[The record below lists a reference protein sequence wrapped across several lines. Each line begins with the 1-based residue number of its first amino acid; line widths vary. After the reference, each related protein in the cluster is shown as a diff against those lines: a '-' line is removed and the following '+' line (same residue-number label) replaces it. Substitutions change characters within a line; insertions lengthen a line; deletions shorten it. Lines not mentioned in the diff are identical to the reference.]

1 MCTFYA
7 ISDSHNFCPGLFRL
21 LQDNEFSVADT
32 RTMREAEFRETLGI
46 IYFVVVVFVVVVN
59 VAVVILI
66 RLPHFDL

>member
-1 MCTFYA
+1 M
-7 ISDSHNFCPGLFRL
+7 
-21 LQDNEFSVADT
+21 ADT
-32 RTMREAEFRETLGI
+32 RTIMREAEFRETLGI